1 MDDLHEFV
9 HWMAITHRQR
19 PVSGGNGRLMYRCP
33 AHDDRHRSLSVRLGR
48 NGRLDFR
55 CFAGCPTELVVQALG
70 WKNGTGR
77 AEVRSDE
84 EPIPSCSDGPDIAR
98 GRELLSAAW
107 VHTVK
112 TKLTTRAQQYLE
124 GRCIP
129 WRAGDLRS
137 SEPVWEYLISQH
149 DREELVRCGLAR
161 YTSSGVVV
169 PASAL
174 RTGRILIPY
183 YLEGRIRHLRSRSV
197 GDTEAVRYCGLPG
210 WGSDVYIA
218 DAPPQRTVF
227 VVEGEFKALLLRYY
241 GGFPAVGLPGIHSA
255 HSRLLQ
261 LCKRRQLR
269 CIVLFDTEPQKP
281 TVLAT
286 AQRLTD
292 SLRAI
297 GLQAVAAVLQD
308 DAYDTQRIAPDDYL
322 LQHGLF
328 RFLNSLRWIR

>member
-33 AHDDRHRSLSVRLGR
+33 AHDDHHRSLSVRLGR
-48 NGRLDFR
+48 DGRLDFH
-55 CFAGCPTELVVQALG
+55 CFAGCPTELVVRALG
-70 WKNGTGR
+70 WKNGTER
-77 AEVRSDE
+77 VAARSDE
-84 EPIPSCSDGPDIAR
+84 GLQTPYESGPDVAR
-98 GRELLSAAW
+98 GRELLAAAW
-107 VHTVK
+107 VHTVQ
-112 TKLTTRAQQYLE
+112 TRLTARAQQYLE

-137 SEPVWEYLISQH
+137 SEPVWEYLVGRH
-149 DREELVRCGLAR
+149 EADELVRCGLAR
-161 YTSSGVVV
+161 YTSSGGVA

-174 RTGRILIPY
+174 RAGRVLIPY
-183 YLEGRIRHLRSRSV
+183 YREGRLRHLRSRSV

-210 WGSDVYIA
+210 WGSEVYIA

-241 GGFPAVGLPGIHSA
+241 GGFPAVALPGIHSA
-255 HSRLLQ
+255 HSQLVQ
-261 LCKRRQLR
+261 LCKQRQLR
-269 CIVLFDTEPQKP
+269 CIVLFDTEPGKP

-286 AQRLTD
+286 AQRLAD
-292 SLRAI
+292 SLRAV
-297 GLQAVAAVLQD
+297 GLRAMAAVLRD

-328 RFLNSLRWIR
+328 RFLDSLQWIR